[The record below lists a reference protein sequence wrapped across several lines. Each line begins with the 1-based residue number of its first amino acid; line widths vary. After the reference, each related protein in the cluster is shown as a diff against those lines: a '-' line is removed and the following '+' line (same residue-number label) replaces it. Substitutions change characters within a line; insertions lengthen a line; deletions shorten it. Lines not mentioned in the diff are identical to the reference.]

1 MEMQTVYS
9 VLTVSANEKFNISL
23 RALLNESKFSPVK
36 TVSSI
41 SSARRELLSRSYDL
55 IMINSPLPDGN
66 GIDLAVDICSQSS
79 SGVMM
84 FIKNERFDDVSGV
97 LTEYG
102 VLTVPVPTSVSII
115 NQSLRLLCSTR
126 ERMKKVE
133 QKTAKLEEKMEEI
146 RIVNRAKWAL
156 IDRYQMNEATAQ
168 RFIEKTAMDECI
180 TKLAVAER
188 IISTVR
194 LIK

>member
-36 TVSSI
+36 TVSSVA
-41 SSARRELLSRSYDL
+41 SARRELLSRNYDL

-180 TKLAVAER
+180 TKRAVAER
-188 IISTVR
+188 IISTV
-194 LIK
+194 K

>member
-66 GIDLAVDICSQSS
+66 GIDLAVDVCSQSS

-180 TKLAVAER
+180 TKRAVAER
-188 IISTVR
+188 IISTV
-194 LIK
+194 K

>member
-36 TVSSI
+36 TVSSV
-41 SSARRELLSRSYDL
+41 SSARRELLSRSSDL

-180 TKLAVAER
+180 TKRAVAER

-194 LIK
+194 

>member
-36 TVSSI
+36 TVSSV

-55 IMINSPLPDGN
+55 IMIKSPLTDGN

-84 FIKNERFDDVSGV
+84 FIKNERFDDVSEV

-180 TKLAVAER
+180 TKRAVAER

-194 LIK
+194 

>member
-36 TVSSI
+36 TVSSV

-133 QKTAKLEEKMEEI
+133 QKTAKFEEKMEEI

-180 TKLAVAER
+180 TKRAVAER

-194 LIK
+194 

>member
-23 RALLNESKFSPVK
+23 RALLNESRFSPVK
-36 TVSSI
+36 TVSGI

-84 FIKNERFDDVSGV
+84 FIKNENFDDVSGV

-156 IDRYQMNEATAQ
+156 IDRYQMNESTAQ

-180 TKLAVAER
+180 TKRAVAER
-188 IISTVR
+188 IISAV
-194 LIK
+194 K

>member
-23 RALLNESKFSPVK
+23 RSLLGESRFSPVK
-36 TVSSI
+36 TVPSI
-41 SSARRELLSRSYDL
+41 SAARREMLSRSYDL
-55 IMINSPLPDGN
+55 VMINSPLPDGN
-66 GIDLAVDICSQSS
+66 GTELAIDVCSQSS
-79 SGVMM
+79 AGVMM
-84 FIKNERFDDVSGV
+84 FIKTDMFDDISAF
-97 LTEYG
+97 LTQYG
-102 VLTVPVPTSVSII
+102 VLTVPVPTSVSVI

-126 ERMKKVE
+126 ERMKRVE

-156 IDRYQMNEATAQ
+156 IDRYKMNEATAQ

-180 TKLAVAER
+180 TKRAVAER
-188 IISTVR
+188 IISAV
-194 LIK
+194 K

>member
-23 RALLNESKFSPVK
+23 RALLNESRFSPVK

-41 SSARRELLSRSYDL
+41 SSARRELLSRGYDL

-84 FIKNERFDDVSGV
+84 FIKNENFDDVSGV

-156 IDRYQMNEATAQ
+156 IDRYQMNESTAQ

-180 TKLAVAER
+180 TKRAVAER
-188 IISTVR
+188 IISAV
-194 LIK
+194 K

>member
-156 IDRYQMNEATAQ
+156 IYRYQMNEATAQ

-180 TKLAVAER
+180 TKRAVAER

-194 LIK
+194 

>member
-36 TVSSI
+36 TVSSV

-79 SGVMM
+79 S
-84 FIKNERFDDVSGV
+84 
-97 LTEYG
+97 G

-180 TKLAVAER
+180 TKRAVAER

-194 LIK
+194 

>member
-36 TVSSI
+36 TVSSV

-180 TKLAVAER
+180 TKRAVAER

-194 LIK
+194 

>member
-79 SGVMM
+79 SVVMM

-180 TKLAVAER
+180 TKRAVAER

-194 LIK
+194 

>member
-1 MEMQTVYS
+1 MEIQTVYS

-180 TKLAVAER
+180 TKRAVAER

-194 LIK
+194 

>member
-23 RALLNESKFSPVK
+23 RALLNESRFSPVK

-41 SSARRELLSRSYDL
+41 SSARRELLSRGYDL

-84 FIKNERFDDVSGV
+84 FIKNEKFDDVSGV

-156 IDRYQMNEATAQ
+156 IDRYQMNESTAQ

-180 TKLAVAER
+180 TKRAVAER
-188 IISTVR
+188 IISAV
-194 LIK
+194 K

>member
-84 FIKNERFDDVSGV
+84 FIKNERFADVSGV

-180 TKLAVAER
+180 TKRAVAER
-188 IISTVR
+188 IISTV
-194 LIK
+194 K

>member
-23 RALLNESKFSPVK
+23 RSLLGESRFSPVK
-36 TVSSI
+36 TVPSI
-41 SSARRELLSRSYDL
+41 SAARREMLSRSYDL
-55 IMINSPLPDGN
+55 VMINSPLPDGN
-66 GIDLAVDICSQSS
+66 GTELAIDVCSQSS
-79 SGVMM
+79 AGVMM
-84 FIKNERFDDVSGV
+84 FIKNDMFDDISAF
-97 LTEYG
+97 LTQYG
-102 VLTVPVPTSVSII
+102 VLTVPVPTSVSVI

-126 ERMKKVE
+126 ERMKRVE

-156 IDRYQMNEATAQ
+156 IDRYKMNEATAQ

-180 TKLAVAER
+180 TKRAVAER
-188 IISTVR
+188 IISAV
-194 LIK
+194 K

>member
-36 TVSSI
+36 TVSSV

-55 IMINSPLPDGN
+55 IMINSPLTDGN

-84 FIKNERFDDVSGV
+84 FIKNERFDDVSEV

-180 TKLAVAER
+180 TKRAVAER

-194 LIK
+194 

>member
-1 MEMQTVYS
+1 
-9 VLTVSANEKFNISL
+9 
-23 RALLNESKFSPVK
+23 
-36 TVSSI
+36 
-41 SSARRELLSRSYDL
+41 
-55 IMINSPLPDGN
+55 
-66 GIDLAVDICSQSS
+66 
-79 SGVMM
+79 MM

-180 TKLAVAER
+180 TKRAVAER

-194 LIK
+194 

>member
-102 VLTVPVPTSVSII
+102 VLTVPGPTSVSII

-180 TKLAVAER
+180 TKRAVAER

-194 LIK
+194 

>member
-9 VLTVSANEKFNISL
+9 VLTVSAYEKFNISL

-36 TVSSI
+36 TVSSV

-115 NQSLRLLCSTR
+115 NQSLRLLCSTT

-180 TKLAVAER
+180 TKRAVAER

-194 LIK
+194 

>member
-36 TVSSI
+36 TVSSV

-180 TKLAVAER
+180 TKQAVAER

-194 LIK
+194 

>member
-36 TVSSI
+36 TVSSV

-180 TKLAVAER
+180 TKRAVAER
-188 IISTVR
+188 IISTV
-194 LIK
+194 K

>member
-36 TVSSI
+36 TVSSV

-66 GIDLAVDICSQSS
+66 SIDLAVDICSQSS

-180 TKLAVAER
+180 TKRAVAER

-194 LIK
+194 

>member
-180 TKLAVAER
+180 TKRAVAER
-188 IISTVR
+188 IISTV
-194 LIK
+194 K

>member
-180 TKLAVAER
+180 TKRAVSER
-188 IISTVR
+188 IISAV
-194 LIK
+194 K

>member
-36 TVSSI
+36 TVSSV

-156 IDRYQMNEATAQ
+156 IDRYQMNESTAQ

-180 TKLAVAER
+180 TKRAVAER

-194 LIK
+194 

>member
-36 TVSSI
+36 TVSSV

-55 IMINSPLPDGN
+55 IMINSPLTDGN

-146 RIVNRAKWAL
+146 RIVNRAKCAL

-180 TKLAVAER
+180 TKRAVAER

-194 LIK
+194 

>member
-133 QKTAKLEEKMEEI
+133 QKTAKLEKKMEEI

-180 TKLAVAER
+180 TKRAVSER
-188 IISTVR
+188 IISAV
-194 LIK
+194 K

>member
-36 TVSSI
+36 TVSSV
-41 SSARRELLSRSYDL
+41 SSARRELLSRSFDL

-180 TKLAVAER
+180 TKRAVAER

-194 LIK
+194 

>member
-36 TVSSI
+36 TVSSV

-55 IMINSPLPDGN
+55 IMINSPLTDGN

-180 TKLAVAER
+180 TKRAVAER

-194 LIK
+194 

>member
-180 TKLAVAER
+180 TKRAVAER

-194 LIK
+194 

>member
-1 MEMQTVYS
+1 MEMQTLYS

-36 TVSSI
+36 TVSSV

-180 TKLAVAER
+180 TKRAVAER

-194 LIK
+194 

>member
-36 TVSSI
+36 TVSSV

-66 GIDLAVDICSQSS
+66 AIDLAVDICSQSS

-180 TKLAVAER
+180 TKRAVAER

-194 LIK
+194 

>member
-36 TVSSI
+36 TVSSV

-66 GIDLAVDICSQSS
+66 AIDLAVDICSQSS

-84 FIKNERFDDVSGV
+84 FIKNERFDDVSGF

-102 VLTVPVPTSVSII
+102 VLSVPVPTSVSII

-180 TKLAVAER
+180 TKRAVAER

-194 LIK
+194 